1 MRPYTRR
8 RVGGGRRPQS
18 HTIPVPCIGRV
29 RQGRRARGVTRYR
42 AGRVHHP
49 TGSPE
54 QRVPPGP
61 RSSICSRDTSARRLT
76 LPQPRS
82 SGRSCGQRSSGRGA
96 RACCP
101 PRRAES
107 VIQRA
112 VRQRQGCLM
121 PLSGGQGRTRPLGC
135 LPVAVLC
142 NMPGLIAAGHR
153 RSAVQAISPRP
164 ACSHRFHRVPC
175 PNRWPPHRHV
185 VLQVHERAAG
195 VPGVVQPDALDARL
209 RRRGRPVVR
218 HRVGVVA
225 PPQRV
230 DDDVAAALVGGPAAS
245 CSSAC
250 MRVAALSAAN
260 SSGVSGSTRVEVS
273 DLVPP
278 STTSPSTTTRV
289 ISMLIVCASKSI
301 SVQRNP

>member
-135 LPVAVLC
+135 LTGR
-142 NMPGLIAAGHR
+142 GLMQYA
-153 RSAVQAISPRP
+153 RSHSCRSSTFSRP
-164 ACSHRFHRVPC
+164 SYLAPS
-175 PNRWPPHRHV
+175 
-185 VLQVHERAAG
+185 
-195 VPGVVQPDALDARL
+195 RL
-209 RRRGRPVVR
+209 F
-218 HRVGVVA
+218 
-225 PPQRV
+225 
-230 DDDVAAALVGGPAAS
+230 AS
-245 CSSAC
+245 
-250 MRVAALSAAN
+250 
-260 SSGVSGSTRVEVS
+260 
-273 DLVPP
+273 VPP
-278 STTSPSTTTRV
+278 CSV
-289 ISMLIVCASKSI
+289 SKS
-301 SVQRNP
+301 VATPPARCAPGA